1 MMLMGDIIDVFRKGK
16 SVANPAVWK
25 NLGATSA
32 ALAGLASSA
41 LAVAAAF
48 GYRID
53 LDDATVQALAGG
65 IAGALYLFSSGVHIA
80 TSEKVGLPSKTD
92 SDTGRGQSAVG
103 EIGSGPDYRG

>member
-1 MMLMGDIIDVFRKGK
+1 MLMGDIIDVFRKGK

-48 GYRID
+48 G
-53 LDDATVQALAGG
+53 
-65 IAGALYLFSSGVHIA
+65 
-80 TSEKVGLPSKTD
+80 
-92 SDTGRGQSAVG
+92 
-103 EIGSGPDYRG
+103 